1 MRSWHLLP
9 GDFTITNQQQWDER
23 VMTPLLAQITTKLG
37 VEQWAPIHADL
48 YRLLVYEEGCFF
60 RRHRDNERLD
70 GCFGTLV
77 IQLPSAFQGGEL
89 SVYQPSDLIDASSAV
104 SSAMRFSQQGDAAK
118 NGMHAFFFF
127 ADCYHEIEE
136 VTSGARLALVYTLY
150 HRSVN
155 DTAASL
161 VAAKK
166 PQGLLNKQIV
176 IQTGE
181 PRTVFVMCEGW
192 SDGAKYHGRRGVVLP
207 NNDASDYFGEF
218 GVQLEGP
225 ETDQPFLFIG
235 EEALRVMVHGSPEA
249 AEAVRI
255 AIPSPVPPQPVDMVV
270 SEQIARAV
278 REWELETG
286 LSYHYNA
293 DNPESNKGA
302 INKHGWEIRAH
313 TTPSEATLEKPHKF
327 VAILSHE
334 YTPTALKEGLHALK
348 RCDRVLGNMLNAA
361 RRISTADK
369 GLGTL
374 AAEALLRNADAEAM
388 QNLTESEYE
397 VLVSRLSRKLESG
410 ESTAN
415 GPSPSGSSFTVRAD
429 QVEEPYVFDVFLTM
443 ITGVSRE
450 DSSDFVESLGSFTTG
465 SFIPLLPGDPAVF
478 EKLEDIKET
487 ASACWEPTCHD
498 GMEIGSPLL
507 KWLLNHRDSDERI
520 QSLHAFHLLRDDG
533 LICDGYDDPNDE
545 NWNAWK
551 AHHDM
556 QPEALCQPYRRQDLR
571 RGDLHIGVN
580 ELLLTN
586 DKLFESQTEQ
596 AIDCTIKHSWERKWC
611 CNVVG
616 NLGSNF
622 GFDDDP
628 KALEFAGNGGWF
640 PGRWY
645 SRAAIIFWPRAHRPA
660 LLEKAFDQEKHCSR
674 GVNFFSEISHVN
686 DYFSRI

>member
-1 MRSWHLLP
+1 M
-9 GDFTITNQQQWDER
+9 
-23 VMTPLLAQITTKLG
+23 
-37 VEQWAPIHADL
+37 
-48 YRLLVYEEGCFF
+48 Y
-60 RRHRDNERLD
+60 
-70 GCFGTLV
+70 
-77 IQLPSAFQGGEL
+77 
-89 SVYQPSDLIDASSAV
+89 
-104 SSAMRFSQQGDAAK
+104 
-118 NGMHAFFFF
+118 
-127 ADCYHEIEE
+127 
-136 VTSGARLALVYTLY
+136 
-150 HRSVN
+150 
-155 DTAASL
+155 
-161 VAAKK
+161 
-166 PQGLLNKQIV
+166 
-176 IQTGE
+176 
-181 PRTVFVMCEGW
+181 EGW
-192 SDGAKYHGRRGVVLP
+192 SDGAKYHGRHGVVLP
-207 NNDASDYFGEF
+207 IDDAYPYFNDDSF

-225 ETDQPFLFIG
+225 ETDRPLLIIG
-235 EEALRVMVHGSPEA
+235 EEALRIMVHGSPEA

-255 AIPSPVPPQPVDMVV
+255 AIPFPVPPQPVNMEV
-270 SEQIARAV
+270 SEQIAWAV

-293 DNPESNKGA
+293 DNPESNKA
-302 INKHGWEIRAH
+302 ALNKHGWEIRAH
-313 TTPSEATLEKPHKF
+313 TTPPEPTLEKPHKF
-327 VAILSHE
+327 VAILSHV

-348 RCDRVLGNMLNAA
+348 GCDRILANLLNAA
-361 RRISTADK
+361 RRVSTADK

-374 AAEALLRNADAEAM
+374 AAEALLRNADAKTI

-410 ESTAN
+410 DRTAD
-415 GPSPSGSSFTVRAD
+415 GSAPSGSSFAVRTD

-443 ITGVSRE
+443 ITGISRE

-465 SFIPLLPGDPAVF
+465 SFIPLLPGDPIVF
-478 EKLEDIKET
+478 KDLEDIKEK

-507 KWLLNHRDSDERI
+507 KWLLNSDELSDERI

-533 LICDGYDDPNDE
+533 LVCDGYDDPNDE

-551 AHHDM
+551 LHHDM
-556 QPEALCQPYRRQDLR
+556 QPEALCQPYRSQDVR

-596 AIDCTIKHSWERKWC
+596 AIECTSLGGSHGRGRC
-611 CNVVG
+611 CNGVE
-616 NLGSNF
+616 NFGSNYEF
-622 GFDDDP
+622 NEDP

-645 SRAAIIFWPRAHRPA
+645 SRAALIFWPRAHRPA

-686 DYFSRI
+686 DYFGRF